1 MLEIVDIRN
10 YYIVY
15 RLTLVYNR
23 ERMNENFIFLR
34 VINLYNYNFEGEN
47 RLIYT
52 YQNTG
57 WF

>member
-23 ERMNENFIFLR
+23 ERMNENVSLLFNKCLD
-34 VINLYNYNFEGEN
+34 
-47 RLIYT
+47 
-52 YQNTG
+52 
-57 WF
+57 